1 MDGLVHISELAENPN
16 VKPQQ
21 IVKIRQKVRVKVL
34 KIDIGNKKLNLSLKK
49 ANDST
54 SSNIKKKN
62 NISDERIISDISQDI
77 KNLWDYYINI
87 QEYLLQEKSRPI
99 AIKSDTIDFRKTD
112 GKFYVEIDDENKNQI
127 QQVMAKDLH
136 LEEFDLNDKF
146 VYVDSLLWNTMSPT
160 EKERIKT
167 KLSLLNA
174 DLNIIPTVD
183 VDIKYGQDIERSDL
197 LTYDELHEMDKAMQ
211 EGTTIHGEIDDIAA
225 FICKVKFDQEFH
237 IYNLFGEHAIRQ
249 HSNQRLTYNL
259 RYANSYIPEETYT
272 DLSKNIGLTLKNYCL
287 YFKYR

>member
-1 MDGLVHISELAENPN
+1 MSTAVEFCRKLGEEIPTDPCARMSDELYLALAREFNKDVALKLEAERQSHERFERVMHVAENILSGKTEETHDDGVFRLGKPTLNSKPRVVGSISLDGKVSSGTPKVGDIIEGVVKSIKDFGVFVDCGFMDGLVHISELAENPN

-21 IVKIRQKVRVKVL
+21 VVKIRQKVRVKVL

-62 NISDERIISDISQDI
+62 NITDERIISDISQDI

-136 LEEFDLNDKF
+136 LE
-146 VYVDSLLWNTMSPT
+146 
-160 EKERIKT
+160 
-167 KLSLLNA
+167 
-174 DLNIIPTVD
+174 
-183 VDIKYGQDIERSDL
+183 
-197 LTYDELHEMDKAMQ
+197 
-211 EGTTIHGEIDDIAA
+211 
-225 FICKVKFDQEFH
+225 
-237 IYNLFGEHAIRQ
+237 
-249 HSNQRLTYNL
+249 
-259 RYANSYIPEETYT
+259 
-272 DLSKNIGLTLKNYCL
+272 
-287 YFKYR
+287 